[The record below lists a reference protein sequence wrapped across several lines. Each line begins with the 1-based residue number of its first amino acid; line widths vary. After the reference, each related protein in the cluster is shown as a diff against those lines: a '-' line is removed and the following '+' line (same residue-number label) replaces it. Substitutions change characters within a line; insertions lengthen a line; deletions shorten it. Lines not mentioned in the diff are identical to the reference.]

1 MKKEIVAPCGIGC
14 FNCELYSE
22 NVTSQMQ
29 ARISQLTKIP
39 AKKILCNGCTRG
51 DRCLFL
57 KLQGKSC
64 KTLDCV
70 NRKGVDFC
78 FECSDFP
85 CDLLM
90 PLANG
95 ADKYP
100 HNLKVFN
107 LCSIKKLGL
116 KAWVDKAK
124 DINHTYFHKSFEI
137 GKGGSYD

>member
-14 FNCELYSE
+14 FNCELYYE
-22 NVTSQMQ
+22 NVTTDMQ

-39 AKKILCNGCTRG
+39 AEKIVCNGCAGG
-51 DRCLFL
+51 DLCLFL

-70 NRKGVDFC
+70 TRKGVNFC
-78 FECSDFP
+78 FECPDFP

-100 HNLKVFN
+100 HNLKIFN

-116 KAWVDKAK
+116 EEWKRQSTSIKQK
-124 DINHTYFHKSFEI
+124 YFCNSFEI
-137 GKGGSYD
+137 GKGGSDN